1 MLDRKKHRQE
11 VEALR
16 ADVKQ
21 KELDLSKDYVTEW
34 RTYIAEPLQRE
45 VGELRN
51 EVAALRNA
59 IQKINFVFLCHEREG
74 GKPKVNDKGDT
85 LKVVQIT
92 DLTRARSRDN
102 VVAQRVKTEVRVDT
116 VYVEK
121 RDSSL
126 QVTAYGLQE
135 DGSPTISGKLS
146 AVSKILKWIFALI
159 CAFVVLIITIKVW
172 LTFGFP
178 PSRKA

>member
-1 MLDRKKHRQE
+1 M
-11 VEALR
+11 
-16 ADVKQ
+16 
-21 KELDLSKDYVTEW
+21 
-34 RTYIAEPLQRE
+34 
-45 VGELRN
+45 
-51 EVAALRNA
+51 
-59 IQKINFVFLCHEREG
+59 
-74 GKPKVNDKGDT
+74 
-85 LKVVQIT
+85 VQIT

-126 QVTAYGLQE
+126 RVTAYGLQE
-135 DGSPTISGKLS
+135 DGTPTVSGKLS
-146 AVSKILKWIFALI
+146 AVSKILKWIFWILI
-159 CAFVVLIITIKVW
+159 GLTGLIVTIKVC